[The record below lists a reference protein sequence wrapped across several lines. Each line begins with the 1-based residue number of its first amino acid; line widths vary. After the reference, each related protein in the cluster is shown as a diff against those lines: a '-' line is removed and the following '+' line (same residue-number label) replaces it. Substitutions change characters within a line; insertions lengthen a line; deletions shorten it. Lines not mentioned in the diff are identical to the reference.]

1 MKHTSHYA
9 AAPAGKGIA
18 GNSLAITLAL
28 SLSLCSASAI
38 AAAPAVDP
46 AKLSAHV
53 KTLASDEFEGR
64 APASAGEQKTVAYIV
79 EQMKA
84 AGLEPGGDLKNGA
97 RAWTQDVPLAQ
108 FNTDGPVNVTLSAA
122 STKRNLAQGKDI
134 AVRAAATNIDR
145 VQFKDAPLVFLGYGV
160 TAPERKW
167 DDYQGVDMRG
177 KIGIVLV
184 NDPDFESNSGL
195 FGGKAMT
202 YYGRWTYK
210 YEEGARHNAL
220 GILIVHETAPA
231 SYGWATVENSNTNAI
246 FDILRTKP
254 RDTHVDLEA
263 WIQRDVAANLLKQAG
278 LDYEQLKKQA
288 QSSSFR
294 AVPLKGVTLS
304 ADYKVKRETVVSKNV
319 VGRIAGK
326 THPEQT
332 LLYTAHWDHLGVGK
346 PDDTGDKIFNGAVD
360 NATGIAAVLELARL
374 FGSEPKPARSVVFL
388 AVTAEEKGLLGS
400 EYYAA
405 HPLYPLETT
414 VADLNMD
421 ALGTFGKAR
430 DFTTFGPN
438 TVVDEVTAAGA
449 KRGLTNAPDPRP
461 EAGSFFRSDHFP
473 MSKVGV
479 PAVSFKSGDDLVNG
493 GKKRGVALRE
503 EYNAKK
509 YHQPKDEW
517 SESLDFTGLAD
528 DVSLLYE
535 VGRSLADS
543 NRWPE
548 WKPGSEFKA
557 ERDKSA
563 GMRR

>member
-1 MKHTSHYA
+1 V
-9 AAPAGKGIA
+9 IR
-18 GNSLAITLAL
+18 SLASHKLAIALAL
-28 SLSLCSASAI
+28 SLSVAANSVV
-38 AAAPAVDP
+38 AAPKVDP
-46 AKLSAHV
+46 ARLSAHV

-64 APASAGEQKTVAYIV
+64 APASPGEQKTVAYII

-84 AGLEPGGDLKNGA
+84 VGLEPGGDLKNGT
-97 RAWTQDVPLAQ
+97 RSWTQDVPLAQ
-108 FNTDGPVNVTLSAA
+108 FNTDGPVNVTVAA
-122 STKRNLAQGKDI
+122 GGQRRNLAQGKDV

-167 DDYQGVDMRG
+167 DDYQGIDMRG

-184 NDPDFESNSGL
+184 NDPDFETQSGL

-210 YEEGARHNAL
+210 YEEGARHGAL

-246 FDILRTKP
+246 FDILRANP
-254 RDTHVDLEA
+254 RDSHVDVEA
-263 WIQRDVAANLLKQAG
+263 WIQRDVAVSLFKQAG
-278 LDYEQLKKQA
+278 LDFEQLKKRAQA
-288 QSSSFR
+288 STFR
-294 AVPLKGVTLS
+294 AVPLKGATLS
-304 ADYKVKRETVVSKNV
+304 VDYRVKRESVVSKNV
-319 VGRIAGK
+319 VGRVAGR
-326 THPEQT
+326 THPDQT
-332 LLYTAHWDHLGVGK
+332 LLYTAHWDHLGIGK
-346 PDDTGDKIFNGAVD
+346 PDETGDRIFNGAVD
-360 NATGIAAVLELARL
+360 NASGIAAILELARL
-374 FGSEPKPARSVVFL
+374 FGTEPKPARSVVFL

-414 VADLNMD
+414 VADINMD
-421 ALGTFGKAR
+421 ALGLFGPAK

-438 TVVDEVTAAGA
+438 TVVDELGAAGA
-449 KRGLTNAPDPRP
+449 KRGLTLAPDPRP

-473 MSKVGV
+473 LSKAGV

-503 EYNAKK
+503 EFNAKK

-517 SESLDFTGLAD
+517 SESLDFTGEAQ

-543 NRWPE
+543 TRWPE

-557 ERDKSA
+557 QRDQSA
-563 GMRR
+563 ARRRP

>member
-1 MKHTSHYA
+1 M
-9 AAPAGKGIA
+9 
-18 GNSLAITLAL
+18 
-28 SLSLCSASAI
+28 
-38 AAAPAVDP
+38 
-46 AKLSAHV
+46 
-53 KTLASDEFEGR
+53 
-64 APASAGEQKTVAYIV
+64 
-79 EQMKA
+79 
-84 AGLEPGGDLKNGA
+84 
-97 RAWTQDVPLAQ
+97 
-108 FNTDGPVNVTLSAA
+108 
-122 STKRNLAQGKDI
+122 
-134 AVRAAATNIDR
+134 
-145 VQFKDAPLVFLGYGV
+145 FLGYGV

-177 KIGIVLV
+177 KVGIVLV
-184 NDPDFESNSGL
+184 NDPDFETGNGA

-210 YEEGARHNAL
+210 YEEGARHGAL
-220 GILIVHETAPA
+220 GIVIVHETAPA

-246 FDILRTKP
+246 FDILRDKP
-254 RDTHVDLEA
+254 RDTHVDVEA
-263 WIQRDVAANLLKQAG
+263 WVQRDVAVSLFKQAG
-278 LDYEQLKKQA
+278 LDFEQLKKLAQA
-288 QSSSFR
+288 NSFR

-304 ADYKVKRETVVSKNV
+304 VDYRVKRETVVSKNV
-319 VGRIAGK
+319 VGRVAGK
-326 THPEQT
+326 THPDQT
-332 LLYTAHWDHLGVGK
+332 VLYTAHWDHLGIGK
-346 PDDTGDKIFNGAVD
+346 PDETGDRIFNGAVD
-360 NATGIAAVLELARL
+360 NASGIAAVLELARL

-414 VADLNMD
+414 VADINMD
-421 ALGTFGKAR
+421 ALGLFGLAK

-438 TVVDEVTAAGA
+438 TVVDEITAAGA
-449 KRGLTNAPDPRP
+449 KRGLKNAPDPRP

-473 MSKVGV
+473 LSKVGV

-493 GKKRGVALRE
+493 GKTRGVALRE
-503 EYNAKK
+503 EFNAKK

-517 SESLDFTGLAD
+517 SDKLDFAGEAQ

-543 NRWPE
+543 SRWPE

-563 GMRR
+563 SKRAATR